1 MSSHRRD
8 QCLETDPANPANLY
22 CMASLVADEASR
34 SGFREF
40 AHALDAALEIFLSGM
55 PRDQQ
60 FTALRLA
67 YEAALKGHDAAP
79 PRLRLVYSR
88 D

>member
-8 QCLETDPANPANLY
+8 HCLEMDPANPANLY

-34 SGFREF
+34 SGFPDF
-40 AHALDAALEIFLSGM
+40 ACALEAALERFLSAM
-55 PRDQQ
+55 PREEQSN
-60 FTALRLA
+60 ALRLA

-79 PRLRLVYSR
+79 PRLRLIYSR